1 MVKITT
7 RSYLLY
13 GAALGALIIILIALI
28 LNSSDNSLFLLGQN
42 NNNKQ
47 QPNGKQGEED
57 DEYYPRGAVNSTSG
71 EGKQVV
77 EKYEKYLCG
86 ESSEKNTE
94 FVQEYSIPVIACSQ
108 PVGIAVEDNNNN
120 KIWIAATWVGYLV
133 VFDPDLKRFVDFIEI
148 PNWRTKGIFGSMVW
162 GMEFDKKG
170 NLWFTDQVN
179 NAIW

>member
-86 ESSEKNTE
+86 ESSEKKYRVRSRILYTSNSLFTACG
-94 FVQEYSIPVIACSQ
+94 YSSR
-108 PVGIAVEDNNNN
+108 G
-120 KIWIAATWVGYLV
+120 
-133 VFDPDLKRFVDFIEI
+133 
-148 PNWRTKGIFGSMVW
+148 
-162 GMEFDKKG
+162 
-170 NLWFTDQVN
+170 
-179 NAIW
+179 